1 MHVVISGGGLSALS
15 ICNFLSKRL
24 DVKKISLI
32 DSTRKKVYDSQI
44 GLWNPAMDI
53 LTRDHALPMNT
64 QHFASVESSG
74 YRNVSGQ
81 WIMRPLE
88 GLSIYAASNEDT
100 TTTAKQGK
108 PSLSFLSNK
117 DLLRQMRK
125 LLDKDKRV
133 SLYEKDSI
141 LEITNGTI
149 TTTKDRQIEC
159 DLLIA
164 ADGSTSNIARLLTSN
179 GFVPFQQ
186 QGNKKSSVDANRIF
200 SISYRGYDV
209 YRGHASLEIPV
220 ESFQTWGPGA
230 RFACVPAAK
239 GGYNWFAAVSST
251 ESAAAVA
258 LSTGSSDGAFYNY
271 SRSAT
276 QVEKDVLYDRF
287 CNDGNIS
294 IGDRRWH
301 DPIPQLLEDTLRLHE
316 RDVSYCPAYASTGVH
331 LGMNGIWT
339 QSSDDGAVKGT
350 TTTMPIAF
358 VGDAF
363 HTFDPI
369 LAIGGGVAIESSKV
383 LYEELK
389 KTSTN
394 GDNTNC
400 LQKALAEYE
409 RRMLPRFMR
418 LDAIS
423 DTAQRFGHVESFL
436 YNSYRDVF
444 LQHLL
449 PQKAKGKM
457 MDALIRMVA
466 SG

>member
-1 MHVVISGGGLSALS
+1 
-15 ICNFLSKRL
+15 
-24 DVKKISLI
+24 
-32 DSTRKKVYDSQI
+32 
-44 GLWNPAMDI
+44 MDI
-53 LTRDHALPMNT
+53 LTQDHALAMNT

-88 GLSIYAASNEDT
+88 GLSTYHMSNQATVE
-100 TTTAKQGK
+100 KRIK

-117 DLLRQMRK
+117 DLLQQMRK
-125 LLDKDKRV
+125 LLNKDKDKV
-133 SLYEKDSI
+133 SLYENESI
-141 LEITNGTI
+141 LKIANDRI
-149 TTTKDRQIEC
+149 YTTKDRQIEC

-179 GFVPFQQ
+179 GSVPMQLN
-186 QGNKKSSVDANRIF
+186 NKKSSIDANQIF
-200 SISYRGYDV
+200 ALSYRGYDV
-209 YRGHASLEIPV
+209 YRGRASLKIPI

-251 ESAAAVA
+251 EVSSSSSS
-258 LSTGSSDGAFYNY
+258 LSGSSDGAFYNS

-276 QVEKDVLYDRF
+276 QIEKNILYDRF

-294 IGDRRWH
+294 IGDKRWH
-301 DPIPQLLEDTLRLHE
+301 DPIPQLLEDTLRVHK

-331 LGMNGIWT
+331 MGINGIWK
-339 QSSDDGAVKGT
+339 QPSDSDGGGPG

-383 LYEELK
+383 LYESLEK
-389 KTSTN
+389 VMRGS
-394 GDNTNC
+394 DNDDSNIDAT

-423 DTAQRFGHVESFL
+423 DMAQRFGHVESFV
-436 YNSYRDVF
+436 YNSYRDAF